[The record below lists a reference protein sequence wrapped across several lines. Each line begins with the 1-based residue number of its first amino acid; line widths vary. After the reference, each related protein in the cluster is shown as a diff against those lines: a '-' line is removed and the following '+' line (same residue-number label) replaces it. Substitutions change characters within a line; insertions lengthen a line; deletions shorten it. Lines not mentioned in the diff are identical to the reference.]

1 MYFVFY
7 KILYEIHVQNF
18 AIAKN
23 FSNMV
28 QTWAWLMFNKIKQ
41 DCCDIKAT
49 AIWQSI
55 SMKNHYLSSS
65 TE

>member
-28 QTWAWLMFNKIKQ
+28 QTWAWLMFNKFKQ

-49 AIWQSI
+49 AI
-55 SMKNHYLSSS
+55 
-65 TE
+65 

>member
-23 FSNMV
+23 FSNTV
-28 QTWAWLMFNKIKQ
+28 QTLAWLMFNKFKQ

-49 AIWQSI
+49 AI
-55 SMKNHYLSSS
+55 
-65 TE
+65 